1 MLDIKFIREN
11 PEQVKDSIKRRQ
23 TNVDVDEILALDKQ
37 YRNLLKKT
45 ENLKAQRNKLSA
57 GKIKPSPEIIA
68 QGRQIKQE
76 IEQVENKLEAAQEEL
91 KELLLAVPNLLH
103 KDVPDGKDEND
114 NVEIRSWGGKP
125 KFDFQPK
132 NHEQIGENL
141 DIIDIKKP
149 TEISGSGF
157 FILKN
162 EAVLLEMALVKF
174 AFDFLREKKYHPLI
188 LPELVRGKVAEGT
201 GYAPKREEPDIYKIE
216 GEDLWLSATA
226 EMPITAYHMDEI
238 LELDELPKNYVGFSS
253 CFRKEAGAYGKHK
266 KGIFRVHQFDK
277 VEIYKFVQ
285 GGLEYSESAFKEI
298 IALEEEIY
306 QKLEIPYHVVNICTG
321 DMSAPAYIKYD
332 LEYWSPVDM
341 AYREITSCSN
351 CTDFQAR
358 RLNIRFRDKENNT
371 AFVHTLNGTAL
382 TSSRTMIAILENY
395 QQKDGS
401 VKVPKVLQKYLGFK
415 IIKKK

>member
-11 PEQVKDSIKRRQ
+11 PEQVKASVNRRRA
-23 TNVDVDEILALDKQ
+23 DVNIDKILELDTQ
-37 YRNLLKKT
+37 YRVLLGQT
-45 ENLKAQRNKLSA
+45 EKLKAQKNKLSA
-57 GKIKPSPEIIA
+57 GKTKPSPEIIA
-68 QGRQIKQE
+68 QGKQIKQE
-76 IEQVENKLEAAQEEL
+76 IEQAESQLEIVQGRL

-103 KDVPDGKDEND
+103 ADVPDGKDDSE

-125 KFDFQPK
+125 KLNFPAK
-132 NHEQIGENL
+132 NHEQIGEYL
-141 DIIDIKKP
+141 DIIDVKK
-149 TEISGSGF
+149 TAEISGSGF

-162 EAVLLEMALVKF
+162 QAALLEMALIRF
-174 AFDFLREKKYHPLI
+174 AFDFLSKKGYQPLI

-201 GYAPKREEPDIYKIE
+201 GYVPKREEPDIYKIE

-226 EMPITAYHMDEI
+226 EMPITAYHMDEVLSI
-238 LELDELPKNYVGFSS
+238 DELPKNYVGFSS
-253 CFRKEAGAYGKHK
+253 CFRKESGSYGKHK

-277 VEIYKFVQ
+277 VEIYKFTQ
-285 GGLEYSESAFKEI
+285 GDLEHSEPAFKEI

-306 QKLEIPYHVVNICTG
+306 QKLKIPYHVVNICTG
-321 DMSAPAYIKYD
+321 DMSAPAYVKYD

-358 RLNIRFRDKENNT
+358 RLNIRFRDKENNVRL
-371 AFVHTLNGTAL
+371 VHTLNGTAL
-382 TSSRTMIAILENY
+382 TSSRTIIAILENY

-401 VKVPKVLQKYLGFK
+401 VKIPKVLQKYLGFK
-415 IIKKK
+415 AIKK